1 MYLYCGI
8 MVSIRNEVSEMAEK
22 NTDRR
27 TLKTQKALRDAM
39 ADLLAEKELRKITV
53 QEIADKA
60 DVNRVTFY
68 KHFLDVYDLY
78 DKIEE
83 DTLVELGLLVLR
95 LEELPAE
102 KVFSHFMEY
111 ISENR
116 KLFRMIFS
124 PNTTGQLRSKLGKLI
139 EGLLL
144 QINSEKLGK
153 DITDKELSYISCYR
167 AQGCL
172 AVIAK
177 WVTGGFEEPQELII
191 KTVSSLDSSTEMLFE
206 SQKGKKR

>member
-1 MYLYCGI
+1 
-8 MVSIRNEVSEMAEK
+8 MAEK

-39 ADLLAEKELRKITV
+39 AELLAEKELRKITV

-83 DTLVELGLLVLR
+83 ETLVELGLLVLR
-95 LEELPAE
+95 LEELPTE
-102 KVFSHFMEY
+102 KVFLHLIEY

-116 KLFRMIFS
+116 MVFRMIFS
-124 PNTTGQLRSKLGKLI
+124 PNTTGQLRSKLGRLI
-139 EGLLL
+139 EGLFL
-144 QINSEKLGK
+144 QIHSEKLGK

-177 WVTGGFEEPQELII
+177 WVNGGFEESRELII
-191 KTVSSLDSSTEMLFE
+191 KTISSLDISTEMMFD